1 LRQLWASILLRSYL
15 GNIKHKKG
23 LAEWLR
29 QKSTCLANL
38 KALCLNSITAKK
50 QKKFKKKLK
59 NNRCIISLFRSK
71 LIKIV
76 LWNLNKTRL

>member
-50 QKKFKKKLK
+50 QKKFK